1 MHLLQLIITS
11 IEWVREYHASWVL
24 VSVLTVIILI
34 RVGQDQLV
42 EGSRGGI
49 LLFIL
54 VKDRADRMMGLLLLL
69 LQLLIVVSVEKDE
82 VLLRGLNSLGLYR
95 GTTSIVMKGPE
106 VARGTCLA
114 HF

>member
-1 MHLLQLIITS
+1 MHLLQLIITTTK
-11 IEWVREYHASWVL
+11 WVRQDNSSWVL
-24 VSVLTVIILI
+24 VSVPTLFILI
-34 RVGQDQLV
+34 RVGEDQLV
-42 EGSRGGI
+42 QGSRRGI

-54 VKDRADRMMGLLLLL
+54 VKDRPDRMLSLLLL

-106 VARGTCLA
+106 VACGTCLA

>member
-24 VSVLTVIILI
+24 VSVPTVIILI

-54 VKDRADRMMGLLLLL
+54 VKDRADRMLGLLLL
-69 LQLLIVVSVEKDE
+69 LQLLIVVPVEKDKI
-82 VLLRGLNSLGLYR
+82 LLRGFYSLGLYR
-95 GTTSIVMKGPE
+95 GSTSIVMKGTE

>member
-1 MHLLQLIITS
+1 MHLLELIITS

-34 RVGQDQLV
+34 RVGQDKLI
-42 EGSRGGI
+42 EGSRRGI

-54 VKDRADRMMGLLLLL
+54 VMDRADRMLGVLLL

>member
-34 RVGQDQLV
+34 RVGQDKLI
-42 EGSRGGI
+42 EGSRQGI

-54 VKDRADRMMGLLLLL
+54 VKDRADRMLGLLLL

-95 GTTSIVMKGPE
+95 GTTSIVMKRPE
-106 VARGTCLA
+106 VTRGTCLA

>member
-24 VSVLTVIILI
+24 VSVPTVIILI

-54 VKDRADRMMGLLLLL
+54 VKDRADRMLGLLLL

>member
-1 MHLLQLIITS
+1 MHLLQLIITP

-24 VSVLTVIILI
+24 VSVPNIIILI
-34 RVGQDQLV
+34 RVGEDQLV
-42 EGSRGGI
+42 EGSRRGI

-54 VKDRADRMMGLLLLL
+54 VKDRPDRMLSLLLL
-69 LQLLIVVSVEKDE
+69 LQLLIIVSVEKDE
-82 VLLRGLNSLGLYR
+82 VFLRGLNLLGLYR

-106 VARGTCLA
+106 FACGTCLA